1 MGDPTTSGTGN
12 TALRAAPAVAAGL
25 AGSVAAGVP
34 IGAAAATALL
44 LPAAAIDLRER
55 RLPDPILSAAAA
67 VLVLAVVAGAAT
79 GSSTDLLGMLAGA
92 AAMSAPLL
100 VVHLVSPAAMGFGDV
115 KLAVVLGAA
124 TGSPV
129 LALVAL
135 ALGSGGTAVVGIAAG
150 RRTVPFGPGL
160 VGATMLVLVVAA
172 LTGWSATGLTGT
184 GWDSAEPA
192 ALDVTLGL
200 LP

>member
-1 MGDPTTSGTGN
+1 M
-12 TALRAAPAVAAGL
+12 VAAGL

-44 LPAAAIDLRER
+44 LPAAAIDIRER
-55 RLPDPILSAAAA
+55 RLPDPILSAAAS
-67 VLVLAVVAGAAT
+67 VLVVAVVAGVAT
-79 GSSTDLLGMLAGA
+79 GGGADPLGMLTGA
-92 AAMSAPLL
+92 VAMSVPLL

-135 ALGSGGTAVVGIAAG
+135 AFGSGCTAVVGIAVR

-160 VGATMLVLVVAA
+160 VGATMLTLVVTA
-172 LTGWSATGLTGT
+172 LTGWHAAGSETT
-184 GWDSAEPA
+184 GWNAAGPA
-192 ALDVTLGL
+192 ALGVARGL